1 MKRGD
6 CYGNIVSSYICNFVF
21 SIYNKMKAFNPRT
34 GGYVMNLFISFVV
47 IGVPFL
53 ITAAIIEM
61 FLKDMKM

>member
-1 MKRGD
+1 
-6 CYGNIVSSYICNFVF
+6 
-21 SIYNKMKAFNPRT
+21 MKAFNPRT